1 MGQPPFF
8 HGSCAGPVSVVFT
21 ERETLQRPIRQFG
34 RKLVTVPLVCLWTS
48 FPALAAPQDRADGE
62 ETQQEAAPADIGSA
76 WDELLADVVPKA
88 EPDPALIV
96 EQRPG
101 SQSATGDFLNHFF
114 FQANTEYIRQDV
126 GFTGRPTVTGVFDG
140 RRGEIAD
147 LTGIP
152 LHEAFQP
159 SSDHLY
165 SFMNLGTRGW
175 LSPHVNTNFSFRY
188 RQDLT
193 HVEVGS
199 PTQSV
204 LNTFGANRRLE
215 MLSGFVEIRDLASRR
230 ASSLQIGRQFVHG
243 AEIAA
248 IDGGSYTTHQR
259 RFSLTMFGGRRFT
272 YYSDPQQRAIG
283 GGNITFRLPG
293 EAMVEYQ
300 ALFYVRGSHRVVFR
314 KRFNPN
320 WVLKTYFKMIGGSPV
335 DYSAQVMYL
344 PPDGKSTVR
353 LSFFQKL
360 SDKDFF
366 YDYTVI
372 ARDRDR
378 FNRLTRLNLGPLSP
392 FTQFMVA
399 GRREIT
405 PRLRLG
411 SSVWIRRL
419 NDSEEDQSAFLASF
433 EDYRFNAQTFPLRK
447 LEVFLEF
454 HQRNTER
461 LSPLGATEFDNV
473 RTAGETRIQDFSG
486 ELRKSFG
493 EGRVVLQGGAFYRR
507 INLQNRFF
515 FIENERVVG
524 ILGGITLKIDPRT
537 SIYLDYSLDN
547 DYFIFRPSIQRAQV
561 LRLGLSWRY

>member
-1 MGQPPFF
+1 MF
-8 HGSCAGPVSVVFT
+8 A
-21 ERETLQRPIRQFG
+21 ERETLPKRIRQFSQ
-34 RKLVTVPLVCLWTS
+34 KLIAFPLVCLLAGL
-48 FPALAAPQDRADGE
+48 PALAPAQDRADE
-62 ETQQEAAPADIGSA
+62 EEESQQQDAPADIGQA

-96 EQRPG
+96 EQRPV
-101 SQSATGDFLNHFF
+101 SKTAAGDFLNHFF
-114 FQANTEYIRQDV
+114 FQAHTEYIRQDV
-126 GFTGRPTVTGVFDG
+126 RFSGRPTVTGVFDG
-140 RRGEIAD
+140 QPGEIAD

-152 LHEAFQP
+152 FHEAFQP

-193 HVEVGS
+193 HVELGS

-215 MLSGFVEIRDLASRR
+215 MLSGFVEITDLASRGTL
-230 ASSLQIGRQFVHG
+230 AGSSLQIGRQFVHG

-248 IDGGSYTTHQR
+248 LDGASFTTQQR
-259 RFSLTMFGGRRFT
+259 RFSLTLFGGRRFT
-272 YYSDPQQRAIG
+272 YYSDPEQRAIG
-283 GGNITFRLPG
+283 GANIAFQLPG
-293 EAMVEYQ
+293 DSMVEYQ
-300 ALFYVRGSHRVVFR
+300 TLFYVRGSHRVVFR
-314 KRFNPN
+314 KRFEPN
-320 WVLKTYFKMIGGSPV
+320 WIFKTDFKMIGGSPV

-372 ARDRDR
+372 ARDRDT

-392 FTQFMVA
+392 FSQFMIA

-411 SSVWIRRL
+411 GTVWIRRL
-419 NDSEEDQSAFLASF
+419 NDPEEDQAAFLAPF
-433 EDYRFNAQTFPLRK
+433 EDYRFNAQTFPLRR

-454 HQRNTER
+454 HQRNTDR
-461 LSPLGATEFDNV
+461 LSPLGTTEFDDV
-473 RTAGETRIQDFSG
+473 RTAGETRIQDFSA
-486 ELRKSFG
+486 EFRRSFG
-493 EGRVVLQGGAFYRR
+493 EGRVVLQGGAFYRG
-507 INLQNRFF
+507 ISLQNRFF
-515 FIENERVVG
+515 FIENERVVE
-524 ILGGITLKIDPRT
+524 ILGGVSLKLDPRT
-537 SIYLDYSLDN
+537 SVYLDYSLDD

>member
-1 MGQPPFF
+1 M
-8 HGSCAGPVSVVFT
+8 SRRS
-21 ERETLQRPIRQFG
+21 RQFSQ
-34 RKLVTVPLVCLWTS
+34 KLITFPLVCLVAWL
-48 FPALAAPQDRADGE
+48 PALGGAQDRAGDDE
-62 ETQQEAAPADIGSA
+62 SQQQDTQADIGSA

-88 EPDPALIV
+88 APDPALVV
-96 EQRPG
+96 EQRPV
-101 SQSATGDFLNHFF
+101 SKTAAGDFLNHFF
-114 FQANTEYIRQDV
+114 FQTQTEYIRQDV

-140 RRGEIAD
+140 QPGEIAD

-152 LHEAFQP
+152 FHEAFQP

-193 HVEVGS
+193 HVEAGS

-215 MLSGFVEIRDLASRR
+215 MLSGFVEVRDLASRG
-230 ASSLQIGRQFVHG
+230 ALAGSSLQIGRQFVHG

-248 IDGGSYTTHQR
+248 IDGGSFTTHQR
-259 RFSLTMFGGRRFT
+259 RFSLTLFGGRRFT
-272 YYSDPQQRAIG
+272 YYSDPEQRAIG
-283 GGNITFRLPG
+283 GGNIAFRLPG
-293 EAMVEYQ
+293 DATLEYET
-300 ALFYVRGSHRVVFR
+300 LFYVRGSHRVVFR

-320 WVLKTYFKMIGGSPV
+320 WVLKTYFKMVGGSPV

-366 YDYTVI
+366 YDYTVN
-372 ARDRDR
+372 ARDRAR

-392 FTQFMVA
+392 FSQFMIA

-411 SSVWIRRL
+411 GTAWIRRL
-419 NDSEEDQSAFLASF
+419 NDSEQDQGAFLASF
-433 EDYRFNAQTFPLRK
+433 EDYRFNAQTFPLRR

-454 HQRNTER
+454 HQRNTDR
-461 LSPLGATEFDNV
+461 LSPVGATEFGNV
-473 RTAGETRIQDFSG
+473 GRAGETRIQDFSG
-486 ELRKSFG
+486 ELRRSFG

-507 INLQNRFF
+507 ISLQNQFF

-524 ILGGITLKIDPRT
+524 ILGGVSLKLDPRT
-537 SIYLDYSLDN
+537 SLYLDYSLDN

>member
-1 MGQPPFF
+1 MF
-8 HGSCAGPVSVVFT
+8 A
-21 ERETLQRPIRQFG
+21 ERETLPKRVRQFSQ
-34 RKLVTVPLVCLWTS
+34 KLIAFPLVCLLAGLS
-48 FPALAAPQDRADGE
+48 ALAPAQDRADE
-62 ETQQEAAPADIGSA
+62 EESPQQDVPADIGEA
-76 WDELLADVVPKA
+76 WSELLADVVPKA

-96 EQRPG
+96 EQRPA
-101 SQSATGDFLNHFF
+101 SQTVAGDFLNHFF
-114 FQANTEYIRQDV
+114 FQAQTEYIRQDV
-126 GFTGRPTVTGVFDG
+126 QFTGRPTVTGVFDG
-140 RRGEIAD
+140 QRGEIAD

-152 LHEAFQP
+152 FHEAFQP

-215 MLSGFVEIRDLASRR
+215 MLSGFVEIKDLASRGTL
-230 ASSLQIGRQFVHG
+230 AGSSLQIGRQFVHG

-248 IDGGSYTTHQR
+248 LDGASFTTHRR
-259 RFSLTMFGGRRFT
+259 RFSLTLFGGRRFT
-272 YYSDPQQRAIG
+272 YYSDPEQRAIG
-283 GGNITFRLPG
+283 GGNIAFRLPG
-293 EAMVEYQ
+293 DSMVEYET
-300 ALFYVRGSHRVVFR
+300 LFYVRGSHRVVFR
-314 KRFNPN
+314 KRFKPN
-320 WVLKTYFKMIGGSPV
+320 WVFKTYFKMIGGSPV

-366 YDYTVI
+366 YDYTLI
-372 ARDRDR
+372 ARDRAR
-378 FNRLTRLNLGPLSP
+378 FNRLTRLNLGPLSH
-392 FTQFMVA
+392 FSQFMIA

-411 SSVWIRRL
+411 GAAWIRRL
-419 NDSEEDQSAFLASF
+419 NDSEEDQGAFLASF
-433 EDYRFNAQTFPLRK
+433 EDYRFNAQTFPLRR

-454 HQRNTER
+454 HQRNTDR

-473 RTAGETRIQDFSG
+473 SRAGETRIQDFSG
-486 ELRKSFG
+486 ELRRSFG

-507 INLQNRFF
+507 ISLQNRFF

-524 ILGGITLKIDPRT
+524 ILGGVSLKLDPRT
-537 SIYLDYSLDN
+537 SLYLDYSLDN